1 MYHLNNHLLKI
12 SVKKTGAELCNIVSV
27 NNNTEFM
34 WQANPDIWGS
44 HAPNLFPIIGV
55 LKNGFF
61 SFEGKNYHLT
71 KHGFIRNNND
81 IQLIEQTK
89 NSLTFG
95 ICHSPKLLEMYPFKF
110 DFKITFIL
118 KNNSIEVKH
127 TVKNMDDKTI
137 YFSLGG
143 HPAFKCPVF
152 EDENYNDYNLE
163 FEHHET
169 SKSYLLN
176 TENSLMTS
184 NTKEIF
190 KNSNTIQLTNELFS
204 EDALVFKDLNSR
216 KTILKS
222 SKNGEVLSVT
232 YKDFKYLGIW
242 AKPNGNFVC
251 IEPWLGL
258 GDYENTNQQL
268 INKEGILSLEP
279 NKTFTASYHIEI
291 HKSHL
296 E

>member
-12 SVKKTGAELCNIVSV
+12 SVKKTGAELCNIISV
-27 NNNTEFM
+27 NNNIEFM
-34 WQANPDIWGS
+34 WQADPDIWGS

-55 LKNGFF
+55 LKDGSF

-71 KHGFIRNNND
+71 KHGFIRNNDD

-95 ICHSPKLLEMYPFKF
+95 ICHNPKLLEMYPFKF

-127 TVKNMDDKTI
+127 IVKNMDDKTI

-152 EDENYNDYNLE
+152 EDENYSDYNLE
-163 FEHHET
+163 FKYHET

-184 NTKEIF
+184 HTKEIF
-190 KNSNTIQLTNELFS
+190 KNSNTIHLTNELFS
-204 EDALVFKDLNSR
+204 EDALVFKDLKSR

-222 SKNGEVLSVT
+222 SKNGEILSVT

-251 IEPWLGL
+251 IEPWLGV
-258 GDYENTNQQL
+258 GDHENTNQQL